1 MTKAAFTSD
10 AFTPDRLLAGNALL
24 LVGRTVTIASGQGV
38 LPRGAVLGKITA
50 SGKYALSLAA
60 ANNGSE
66 VPDLV
71 LADAVDAT
79 SADAPGLGYE
89 RGDFNAGALTLGT
102 GHTVAS
108 IRDTLR
114 SKGITLISSIP
125 A

>member
-10 AFTPDRLLAGNALL
+10 AFVPDRLVAGNAHLL
-24 LVGRTVTIASGQGV
+24 AGRTITIATGQGV

-50 SGKYALSLAA
+50 SGKYALALAA
-60 ANNGSE
+60 ANDGSQ

-71 LADAVDAT
+71 LAESVDAT
-79 SADAPGLGYE
+79 AADAPGLGYE
-89 RGDFNAGALTLGT
+89 RGDFTAGALTLGT

-114 SKGITLISSIP
+114 SKGITLINSIP

>member
-1 MTKAAFTSD
+1 MTKAFFASEAFVSD
-10 AFTPDRLLAGNALL
+10 CLIAGNAHLLAG
-24 LVGRTVTIASGQGV
+24 RSITVASGQGV

-50 SGKYALSLAA
+50 SGKYVLSLAA

-89 RGDFNAGALTLGT
+89 RGDFTAGALTLGT

-108 IRDTLR
+108 IRDVLR
-114 SKGITLISSIP
+114 SKGITLINSIP